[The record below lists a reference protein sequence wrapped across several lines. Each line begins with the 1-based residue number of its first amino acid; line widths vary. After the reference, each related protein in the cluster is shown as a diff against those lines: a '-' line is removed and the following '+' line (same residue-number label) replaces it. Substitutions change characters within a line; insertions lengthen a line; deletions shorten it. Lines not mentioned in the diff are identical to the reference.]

1 MNNELKIRL
10 AKLRELAERGTT
22 EGEKNAARKGMERL
36 IKKFNLDEQ
45 LFLNTGKIDY
55 TFRYNTNM
63 EIWLL
68 IQISEILVEVSWDDK
83 IQSPREKLIYMKL
96 NYLDYITIECAYEYF
111 RRHMKKEW
119 NRLAMPELRKCR
131 KTSTRNKKRAALQ
144 KEFFS
149 KYAIESGL
157 VKPSQ
162 IEQVEL
168 TSQEQ
173 RKRARLFHDVK
184 GGKYNQQVNN
194 GLYLEGEK

>member
-10 AKLRELAERGTT
+10 AKLRELAERGAT

-55 TFRYNTNM
+55 TFGYTTNM

-68 IQISEILVEVSWDDK
+68 IQISEILVKVSWDDK

-119 NRLAMPELRKCR
+119 NRLAMPELKKCR
-131 KTSTRNKKRAALQ
+131 KASTRNKKRAALQ
-144 KEFFS
+144 EVFFNRYIIAS
-149 KYAIESGL
+149 NLYKKDQLTKSAY
-157 VKPSQ
+157 KSQ
-162 IEQVEL
+162 SEYEQAMLFKSVE
-168 TSQEQ
+168 
-173 RKRARLFHDVK
+173 

-194 GLYLEGEK
+194 GLYLDGE